1 MKSVWITALAKEQV
15 SVIAITGTASQYGL
29 AADGHFWTDDLKN
42 MAWMGIREKLCEKE
56 ISLWVIAG
64 QAEDLTPETCYG
76 LTLLALSLRAERPDL
91 PILWVDTGDQLKPEL
106 LPTLLAG
113 IPLIQSDSA
122 MLGAKLAANANMT
135 ASAPPAEYRLA
146 VHANP
151 GFGVWFEV
159 GPAGEQE
166 WPGAMFA
173 IDSGEIKAH
182 GVGTAGTLPE
192 KCVLEYPMQ
201 GLKLNLGNTEYNGW
215 AVSNKLDGQS
225 SYYVKIDGVP
235 TGFLFGSLA
244 QDDEAKAH
252 VVRIAPQVSSEES

>member
-42 MAWMGIREKLCEKE
+42 MAWMGIREKLCESD

-64 QAEDLTPETCYG
+64 KTEDLTPKTCYG
-76 LTLLALSLRAERPDL
+76 LTLVALSLRSERPEL
-91 PILWVDTGDQLKPEL
+91 SILWVDTGDQLKPEH

-113 IPLIQSDSA
+113 VPLIQADSA

-135 ASAPPAEYRLA
+135 ATPSPAEYRLA

-159 GPAGEQE
+159 GPDGEQE

-173 IDSGEIKAH
+173 LDGGEIKAH
-182 GVGTAGTLPE
+182 GVGPAGTLPE

-201 GLKLNLGNTEYNGW
+201 GLKLNLGDTEYTGW
-215 AVSNKLDGQS
+215 AVSNGLDGQS
-225 SYYVKIDGVP
+225 SYYVKVAGVP
-235 TGFLFGSLA
+235 AGFLFGSLGEG
-244 QDDEAKAH
+244 DDVEAH
-252 VVRIAPQVSSEES
+252 VVRIGSQQPE